1 VGLSN
6 LCSRTVTT
14 KGAPSGPGDLTPS
27 LKGQSSMSCVS
38 GLRREEGL
46 EQTASHQPSICD
58 MSLELTAESLTDS
71 GQKAKVPLPHF

>member
-1 VGLSN
+1 
-6 LCSRTVTT
+6 
-14 KGAPSGPGDLTPS
+14 
-27 LKGQSSMSCVS
+27 MSCVS